1 MYHTL
6 KQKLCGG
13 NEEMDIS
20 GFDQYKYSRSSAKC
34 RRTVICRI
42 SVHQNQNTE
51 ENQSEINQD
60 EIDDNHELTNLSGS
74 CSKKNETPIS
84 VTYL

>member
-6 KQKLCGG
+6 KQKVCGG
-13 NEEMDIS
+13 NEEMS
-20 GFDQYKYSRSSAKC
+20 TAGFDQYKYSRSSAKS

-42 SVHQNQNTE
+42 SVHQNSNKH
-51 ENQSEINQD
+51 ENQSEIKQD
-60 EIDDNHELTNLSGS
+60 QINEDHELTNITS
-74 CSKKNETPIS
+74 CSKKDETPNI